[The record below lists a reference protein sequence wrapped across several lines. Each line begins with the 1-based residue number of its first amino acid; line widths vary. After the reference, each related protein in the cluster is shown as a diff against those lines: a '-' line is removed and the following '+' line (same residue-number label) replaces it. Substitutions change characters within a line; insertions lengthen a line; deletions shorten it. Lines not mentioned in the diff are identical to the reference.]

1 MLEFE
6 WTTILWTVINLLVLY
21 LFLRKF
27 LFGRVNAV
35 LEQRQALIQQALDGA
50 RAEAGSRQRLEEAGQ
65 QAARQMEDAR
75 TRMAAEREDMLRQAR
90 SEVASLALL
99 AAAKAAGQAMDAPG
113 EQAMVDAFL
122 SEVGEPT

>member
-1 MLEFE
+1 MS
-6 WTTILWTVINLLVLY
+6 
-21 LFLRKF
+21 
-27 LFGRVNAV
+27 
-35 LEQRQALIQQALDGA
+35 QA
-50 RAEAGSRQRLEEAGQ
+50 RAQAEATCRQRLDEAGQ

-75 TRMAAEREDMLRQAR
+75 ARMAAERENMLRQAR
-90 SEVASLALL
+90 GEVASLALL